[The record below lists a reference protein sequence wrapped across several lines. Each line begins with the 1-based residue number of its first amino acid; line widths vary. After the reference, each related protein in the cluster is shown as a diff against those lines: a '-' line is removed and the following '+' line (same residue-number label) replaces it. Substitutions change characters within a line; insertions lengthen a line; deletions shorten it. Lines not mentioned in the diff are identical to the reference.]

1 MYIKKIYLNK
11 PHFSYTNTVVS
22 LFEEKKAI
30 EVIMHLQILISN
42 TFFFNLETI
51 PENFNCLNLDPI
63 SFYIFLL
70 VL

>member
-42 TFFFNLETI
+42 TFFLIWKQSQKTSI
-51 PENFNCLNLDPI
+51 ALI
-63 SFYIFLL
+63 
-70 VL
+70 